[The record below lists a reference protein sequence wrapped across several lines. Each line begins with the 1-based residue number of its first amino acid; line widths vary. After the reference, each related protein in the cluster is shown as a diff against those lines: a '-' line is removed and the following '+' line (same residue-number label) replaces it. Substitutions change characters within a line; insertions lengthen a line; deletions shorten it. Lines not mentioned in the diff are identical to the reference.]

1 MSKRLGN
8 FQDGQTKKQKCD
20 TEDPWGDD
28 IDIDALDS
36 YIELVENLTQVQF
49 TFEYISNDSKVEFCR
64 IRIN

>member
-36 YIELVENLTQVQF
+36 YIELVENLTQV
-49 TFEYISNDSKVEFCR
+49 
-64 IRIN
+64 